1 MFITFEGIDGCGKST
16 QARMLQERIT
26 AHFQAQ
32 ESATAQ
38 SSSSRNSSSKE
49 IVFVRD
55 PGNTAVSE
63 AIRAIVLD
71 KSHNSMTFRTEL
83 LLYAA
88 ARAQLVDTCIRP
100 ALERGAIV
108 ISDRFVDST
117 TAYQGFGRNLS
128 LADIHAA
135 NMLATSGIMPD
146 CTFFLHIP
154 LHEAKTRSS
163 EKTADRIESAGDAFF
178 ERVIQGYT
186 QLAQSFPQ
194 RVKMLDAA
202 QNADAL
208 HEEIWGIIENVRL
221 MR

>member
-16 QARMLQERIT
+16 QARMLQERIVT
-26 AHFQAQ
+26 HFQSSVPQ
-32 ESATAQ
+32 E
-38 SSSSRNSSSKE
+38 
-49 IVFVRD
+49 VLFVRD

-71 KSHNSMTFRTEL
+71 KSHNSMTSRTEL

-108 ISDRFVDST
+108 ISDRFIDST
-117 TAYQGFGRNLS
+117 TAYQGFGRALN
-128 LADIHAA
+128 LADIQAA

-154 LHEAKTRSS
+154 LQEAKTRCS

-186 QLAQSFPQ
+186 QLARDFPE
-194 RVKMLDAA
+194 RVKMLNAA
-202 QNADAL
+202 QNVDAL
-208 HEEIWGIIENVRL
+208 HEEIWGIIENLRI